1 MMMKQTFDQFMTE
14 LRNLASTSEFGDL
27 HDSLHESCIRAYMRT
42 AQSSRWNQI
51 SQNQICST
59 EERVRDDTS
68 GSNQHMLN

>member
-1 MMMKQTFDQFMTE
+1 MMKQTFDQFMTE

-27 HDSLHESCIRAYMRT
+27 HDSLHESCIRAYMRA

-59 EERVRDDTS
+59 EERVRDETS

>member
-1 MMMKQTFDQFMTE
+1 MMKQTFDQFMTE

-27 HDSLHESCIRAYMRT
+27 HDSLHESCIRAYMRA